1 MIKSF
6 IEYFRSYY
14 KEGMIPYSKRIAKN
28 KIEYFIVAPFI
39 TLGIIYGYVL
49 YLNRNCKESLEINN
63 YNEEK
68 ES

>member
-14 KEGMIPYSKRIAKN
+14 KEVMIPYSKWIGKH
-28 KIEYFIVAPFI
+28 KIGYFIVAPII
-39 TLGIIYGYVL
+39 TLGITYGYVL
-49 YLNRNCKESLEINN
+49 YLARMDKKSLEIND
-63 YNEEK
+63 YNEEE

>member
-14 KEGMIPYSKRIAKN
+14 KEVMIPYSKWIGKH
-28 KIEYFIVAPFI
+28 KIGYFIVAPII
-39 TLGIIYGYVL
+39 TLGITYGYVL
-49 YLNRNCKESLEINN
+49 YLARKNNKALESND
-63 YNEEK
+63 YEEE

>member
-6 IEYFRSYY
+6 IEYFRSCY
-14 KEGMIPYSKRIAKN
+14 KEVMIPYIKWIGKH
-28 KIEYFIVAPFI
+28 KIGCFIVQPIIVGI
-39 TLGIIYGYVL
+39 TYGYVL

>member
-14 KEGMIPYSKRIAKN
+14 KEVMIPYRNWIGKH
-28 KIEYFIVAPFI
+28 KIGYYVVAP
-39 TLGIIYGYVL
+39 IICIGVTFL
-49 YLNRNCKESLEINN
+49 YLLYLARKDKKALESND
-63 YNEEK
+63 YEEE

>member
-14 KEGMIPYSKRIAKN
+14 KEVMIPYSKWIGN
-28 KIEYFIVAPFI
+28 HKIGYFIVAPII
-39 TLGIIYGYVL
+39 TLGITYGYVL
-49 YLNRNCKESLEINN
+49 YLNRKNN
-63 YNEEK
+63 KALKSNDYEEK

>member
-14 KEGMIPYSKRIAKN
+14 KEVMIPFSKWIGKH
-28 KIEYFIVAPFI
+28 KFGYFMLAPI
-39 TLGIIYGYVL
+39 IILGITYGYVL
-49 YLNRNCKESLEINN
+49 YLNRNCKKSLKSND
-63 YNEEK
+63 YEEK

>member
-14 KEGMIPYSKRIAKN
+14 KEVMIPYSKWIGKH
-28 KIEYFIVAPFI
+28 KIGYFIVAPII
-39 TLGIIYGYVL
+39 TLGITYGYVL
-49 YLNRNCKESLEINN
+49 YLNRNCKETLEINN

>member
-14 KEGMIPYSKRIAKN
+14 KEVMIPYSKWIGKH
-28 KIEYFIVAPFI
+28 KIGYFIVAPII
-39 TLGIIYGYVL
+39 TFGVCYLYVL
-49 YLNRNCKESLEINN
+49 YLARDDKKSLKINN
-63 YNEEK
+63 YNGEE

>member
-14 KEGMIPYSKRIAKN
+14 KEVMIPYSKWIGKH
-28 KIEYFIVAPFI
+28 KIGYFIVVP
-39 TLGIIYGYVL
+39 IIATGVTYAYCYL
-49 YLNRNCKESLEINN
+49 YLTRDCKKSLKSND
-63 YNEEK
+63 YEEK

>member
-14 KEGMIPYSKRIAKN
+14 KEVMIPYSKWIGKH
-28 KIEYFIVAPFI
+28 KFGYFILAPII
-39 TLGIIYGYVL
+39 TLGITYGYVL
-49 YLNRNCKESLEINN
+49 YLARKNNKALESND
-63 YNEEK
+63 YEEE

>member
-14 KEGMIPYSKRIAKN
+14 KEVMIPYSKWIGKH
-28 KIEYFIVAPFI
+28 KIGYFILAPII

-49 YLNRNCKESLEINN
+49 YLARKNNKAIEIND
-63 YNEEK
+63 YEEE

>member
-14 KEGMIPYSKRIAKN
+14 KEVIAYSKRIAKH
-28 KIEYFIVAPFI
+28 KIEYFIVAPII
-39 TLGIIYGYVL
+39 TLGITYGYVL
-49 YLNRNCKESLEINN
+49 YLNRNCKESLKSNN

>member
-6 IEYFRSYY
+6 IEYFRSYNN
-14 KEGMIPYSKRIAKN
+14 EVLVPYCNWISKHKFG
-28 KIEYFIVAPFI
+28 YFIVAPII
-39 TLGIIYGYVL
+39 TLGITYGYVL
-49 YLNRNCKESLEINN
+49 YLNRNCKESLEINK